1 MTDLSAPPAT
11 GEVVLYQTDDGN
23 QTVQVRLQDGTVWLT
38 QKLIADLYQTSTQ
51 NISRHL
57 TELYEEGE
65 IAPESTIKSYLIVR
79 TEGSRNVRRPVDHY
93 NLAAI
98 VAVGFRVRSARGTAF
113 RQWAIARLDEFLSKG
128 FVMDDERLKSGAHL
142 GTDYFDELL
151 ERIRD
156 IRASERRF
164 YQKITDIYAQCSV
177 DYDAKSG
184 LTLSFFKTVQN
195 KLHWAV
201 HGHTAAELIHERADS
216 TRPNMGLTTW
226 KNAPSGKIRQA
237 DVTVAKNYLDADELR
252 ELNRIVTMY
261 LDYAEDQARKRPLRL
276 RSDGRRHRG
285 AGASRPPTLG
295 LIRRRAPRPG
305 TPSFPRL
312 APGGGAIRR
321 LTLRAPAAAARPG
334 TAAATRLRRRCTPA
348 PPRPS
353 GSAAGPAGAAG
364 PARTGRPAPRPRSY

>member
-1 MTDLSAPPAT
+1 MTDLSAPSAT

-93 NLAAI
+93 
-98 VAVGFRVRSARGTAF
+98 
-113 RQWAIARLDEFLSKG
+113 
-128 FVMDDERLKSGAHL
+128 
-142 GTDYFDELL
+142 
-151 ERIRD
+151 
-156 IRASERRF
+156 
-164 YQKITDIYAQCSV
+164 
-177 DYDAKSG
+177 
-184 LTLSFFKTVQN
+184 
-195 KLHWAV
+195 
-201 HGHTAAELIHERADS
+201 TAAELIHERADS

-261 LDYAEDQARKRPLRL
+261 LDYAEDQARKRRPMHMADWIARL
-276 RSDGRRHRG
+276 DSFLQFNERNVLDHAGKVSHELAVARAESEFDHYQTARRRIESETPSDFDRMV
-285 AGASRPPTLG
+285 AGIEA
-295 LIRRRAPRPG
+295 RAPRG
-305 TPSFPRL
+305 
-312 APGGGAIRR
+312 
-321 LTLRAPAAAARPG
+321 
-334 TAAATRLRRRCTPA
+334 RRR
-348 PPRPS
+348 S
-353 GSAAGPAGAAG
+353 D
-364 PARTGRPAPRPRSY
+364 